1 MVSSLPVIGW
11 CPEQKVETPMR
22 VVGIIATALAG
33 AGVLVAAATA
43 MFSFNDVRRYMHI
56 RKM

>member
-1 MVSSLPVIGW
+1 
-11 CPEQKVETPMR
+11 MR